1 VGGRKKGV
9 QMTAEPL
16 PGLTSCDRE
25 PIHIPGSIQPHG
37 VLLVVSRQDLAVL
50 QFAGDTRF
58 LVGVEARRLPQLT
71 LFSLFEQHVLLP
83 IVEHL
88 RTPTQTVVPCIFL
101 GINSRAG
108 LLPLDA
114 TVHANGKIA
123 IVELEP
129 ARRSKGTTGDPLSQ
143 VKSMLAALHSAK
155 GFEAYCRAVAVQ
167 VRAITGFDRVMVYQF
182 QYDGSGEVVAEDR
195 TNAVESFLGLRYP
208 ASDIPAQAR
217 ELYRRNWLR
226 LIPDVA
232 YMPAPLE
239 AAVTASIGGPPL
251 DMSNCTLRNVSPI
264 HREYLH
270 NMEVRASM
278 SISIVIRD
286 ELWGLIACHHSAPRY
301 VAADLRIACELF
313 AQIFSL
319 HLDAKIEADASQRRF
334 AARRVLET
342 LAARVPLASDIT
354 TGLMTGEVT
363 LVNLIPAGGV
373 ATWIDGKLHVA
384 GATPPPDFIM
394 KLVAWLN
401 GLAKPI
407 LETYQLGT
415 LFPPAR
421 AHSATASG
429 LLAVSLPRQITDY
442 VMWFRPEVARTVTWA
457 GNPEKMV
464 GDRLTP
470 RTSFEAWQE
479 EVREQSVPWDEV
491 DCETAR
497 ALRVSL
503 LETVLRQVDLARRE
517 RDAAISYQDRLMAEL
532 DHRVKNIL
540 ASIQAMVR
548 QTGKGASSLEDFTQ
562 ALEQRIRAM
571 ADTHGLLAAN
581 HWHGARLRSMVEDE
595 LAPYRAANGGN
606 VQLSGD
612 DIMLSPKAALP
623 FTLVLHELASN
634 AAKYGSLSTP
644 AGCVRVSWRLDP
656 GDGALVVTWK
666 ELRGPPVAP
675 PARRGFGSVIIERSL
690 RYELAG
696 ECTLTFAADGVGC
709 IISLPSEYVA
719 DENGLTDHD

>member
-1 VGGRKKGV
+1 
-9 QMTAEPL
+9 MSAEPL

-58 LVGVEARRLPQLT
+58 LIGVEARRLPQLT

-88 RTPTQTVVPCIFL
+88 RAPTQTVVPTIFL

-114 TVHANGKIA
+114 TVHANGNIA

-182 QYDGSGEVVAEDR
+182 QHDASGEVVAEDKAH
-195 TNAVESFLGLRYP
+195 AVESFLGLRYP

-226 LIPDVA
+226 LIPDA
-232 YMPAPLE
+232 EYMPAPLE

-251 DMSNCTLRNVSPI
+251 DMSNCTLRNVSPV

-270 NMEVRASM
+270 NMGVRASM
-278 SISIVIRD
+278 SISIMIHD
-286 ELWGLIACHHSAPRY
+286 QLWGLIACHHSAPRY

-334 AARRVLET
+334 AARRILET
-342 LAARVPLASDIT
+342 LATRAPLASDIT
-354 TGLMTGEVT
+354 TGLMTGDVT

-373 ATWIDGKLHVA
+373 ATWIDGKLQVA

-401 GLAKPI
+401 GMAKPI

-415 LFPPAR
+415 LFPQAR
-421 AHSATASG
+421 IHSATASG
-429 LLAVSLPRQITDY
+429 LLAVSLPRHITDY

-457 GNPEKMV
+457 GSPEKLV
-464 GDRLTP
+464 AAGPHGDRLTP

-479 EVREQSVPWDEV
+479 EVREQSAPWDEV

-517 RDAAISYQDRLMAEL
+517 RDAAISYQDTLMAEL

-548 QTGKGASSLEDFTQ
+548 QTGKGANSLEDFTR

-571 ADTHGLLAAN
+571 ADAHGLLAAN
-581 HWHGARLRSMVEDE
+581 RWLGARLRSIIEDE
-595 LAPYRAANGGN
+595 MAPYRAANRGN
-606 VQLSGD
+606 VHISGD

-623 FTLVLHELASN
+623 FTLVLHELACN

-644 AGCVRVSWRLDP
+644 AGCVEVNWRMEP
-656 GDGALVVTWK
+656 NDGALVVTWK
-666 ELRGPPVAP
+666 ELGGPPVAP

-696 ECTLTFAADGVGC
+696 ESTLTFEADGVGC
-709 IISLPSEYVA
+709 VISMPSEYVVS
-719 DENGLTDHD
+719 DDNGLTGHV